1 MIKFHHNISAIK
13 DKYNFTNKRMY
24 QIKEIYK
31 DGTTLSTAI
40 NELCSEEEKTTFGET
55 ITNISML
62 EIANIFNNFENSKN
76 PKPQIMMKVKDLR
89 KEKKYD
95 YFRIYFK

>member
-1 MIKFHHNISAIK
+1 
-13 DKYNFTNKRMY
+13 
-24 QIKEIYK
+24 
-31 DGTTLSTAI
+31 
-40 NELCSEEEKTTFGET
+40 
-55 ITNISML
+55 ML

>member
-24 QIKEIYK
+24 Q
-31 DGTTLSTAI
+31 
-40 NELCSEEEKTTFGET
+40 
-55 ITNISML
+55 
-62 EIANIFNNFENSKN
+62 NSKN
-76 PKPQIMMKVKDLR
+76 PKPQIMMKAKDYR
-89 KEKKYD
+89 KEENYD